1 MIRPVPSVAL
11 GRRWHVL
18 AQGLHRLALVA
29 PSPCRFVQ
37 AEIWC
42 ERTSTSRAK
51 LTTADRAVLA
61 TGPPELGLLPGL
73 WFRGPSR
80 LDIES
85 ARPHLEHRRDRRLGG
100 VKVKR
105 PAWSSSREPR
115 RTAGNGSGKA

>member
-29 PSPCRFVQ
+29 PSPCGFVQ

-51 LTTADRAVLA
+51 LTTADRAALA
-61 TGPPELGLLPGL
+61 TGPPELGLLPGY
-73 WFRGPSR
+73 
-80 LDIES
+80 
-85 ARPHLEHRRDRRLGG
+85 
-100 VKVKR
+100 
-105 PAWSSSREPR
+105 
-115 RTAGNGSGKA
+115 GSGGPHVSTSNLPARTSSTDAIAVLAA